1 MRGRAVAGIEDQ
13 GLGVPGE
20 VDHAVRVGLNVSAY
34 PPAWWRCK
42 YLKLRNSSGYNRAV
56 SRPGVTSRDKSG
68 SDAGAGW
75 RWLSLVISAACFVIS
90 AAGAIASVVIC
101 LLSSVPVP
109 PVPRVIWLSL
119 VIGVF
124 TLGIGTLNRN
134 GQSWTENRWL
144 TRAMAIAFA
153 VALISFLSGFVQ
165 LAHGQPEIIHGAYY
179 GDNHGTLTRVS
190 HDTYLWAARAEA
202 RMFSGGASAFYVFAV
217 GRYGKR
223 WLDD

>member
-1 MRGRAVAGIEDQ
+1 M
-13 GLGVPGE
+13 
-20 VDHAVRVGLNVSAY
+20 
-34 PPAWWRCK
+34 
-42 YLKLRNSSGYNRAV
+42 
-56 SRPGVTSRDKSG
+56 
-68 SDAGAGW
+68 
-75 RWLSLVISAACFVIS
+75 ISAACFVLS
-90 AAGAIASVVIC
+90 AAGAIACAVIC

-124 TLGIGTLNRN
+124 PLGIGMLNRN
-134 GQSWTENRWL
+134 GQWTENRWL
-144 TRAMAIAFA
+144 TRAIAIAFA

-179 GDNHGTLTRVS
+179 GYNHGTLTRVS

-202 RMFSGGASAFYVFAV
+202 RMASGVACAFYVCAA
-217 GRYGKR
+217 GCYGKR